1 MPKKSEQAFINE
13 IEKHAGIIHKV
24 IHLYVDSEEDK
35 RDVYQEILLQA
46 WKSFQKFRGD
56 SSFSTWL
63 YKVCLNTVL
72 TFNRKT
78 EKYDELRKEYSP
90 EPSENPAQKDASEV
104 LYYLVRQLNEADRMI
119 MTLYLEGYK
128 NKEIAEIT
136 GLKVNHI
143 NVKIHRLKT
152 QITESLKK
160 ETYGLA

>member
-1 MPKKSEQAFINE
+1 MPNTSEQAFIE
-13 IEKHAGIIHKV
+13 QIEKHAGIIHKV
-24 IHLYVDSEEDK
+24 IQLYVDSAEDR

-72 TFNRKT
+72 TFSRKLK
-78 EKYDELRKEYSP
+78 KYDELPNNYTNT
-90 EPSENPAQKDASEV
+90 PSNHQDKQETSDV
-104 LYYLVRQLNEADRMI
+104 LYYLIRQLNETDRMI

-136 GLKVNHI
+136 GLTVNHI

-152 QITESLKK
+152 QIVNDLKK
-160 ETYGLA
+160 EKYGLT

>member
-1 MPKKSEQAFINE
+1 MPNTSEQAFIE
-13 IEKHAGIIHKV
+13 KIEKHAGIIHKV
-24 IHLYVDSEEDK
+24 IQLYVDSEEDR

-72 TFNRKT
+72 TFNRKQ
-78 EKYDELRKEYSP
+78 EKYDDLQANYSDTTFDNTEKKET
-90 EPSENPAQKDASEV
+90 SEV
-104 LYYLVRQLNEADRMI
+104 LYYLIRQLNETDRMM

-128 NKEIAEIT
+128 NKEIAEIV
-136 GLKVNHI
+136 GLKVNHV

-152 QITESLKK
+152 QIIESLKK
-160 ETYGLA
+160 EPF